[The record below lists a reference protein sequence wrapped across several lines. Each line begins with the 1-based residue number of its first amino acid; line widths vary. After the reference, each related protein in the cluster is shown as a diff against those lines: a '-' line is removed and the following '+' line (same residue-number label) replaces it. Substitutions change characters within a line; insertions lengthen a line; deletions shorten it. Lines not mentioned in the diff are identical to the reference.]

1 MINIQSSSDFSSNE
15 DEKKEEAH
23 DGNELIETGL
33 NYSNIDRFS
42 SLLKVNFSAFF
53 KIDSSIKVPF
63 SLP

>member
-1 MINIQSSSDFSSNE
+1 ME
-15 DEKKEEAH
+15 EEAH
-23 DGNELIETGL
+23 DDNELRETGL